1 MTIGQRIAQERKKQG
16 LSQEAL
22 GDRLGVSRQSI
33 YKWESGAAL
42 PEIDKLVALSR
53 LFGVSVGW
61 LLGVEEPRPEGGVP
75 EDTAPED
82 GAPEDGEL
90 TEPQLKMVEEI
101 AGRYIAAQPA
111 PKKSA
116 WDKWSV
122 RILFAMCGAMLG
134 ILVGISGSV
143 KQLDSKYNALQS
155 SVSNV
160 TASVNSQISGISQQV
175 ESILKAQGG
184 VAASYETELVS
195 TDPAE
200 NTATFSFK
208 AVPKVFQAGMQAY
221 LLVEN
226 DGASMTYGPYDPAG
240 ETFLS
245 QVTLELTDHISL
257 SILFDCG
264 GVRQIQQMDVYEGL
278 YSATLPA
285 VDVHDNLMFEPVSED
300 GVLSLV
306 WGHGM
311 RYVWIRTYPVN
322 GDAAAID
329 KVQVGLFK
337 NQKLVTWASPCEK
350 PANYKGYEGC
360 DFFLLPEME
369 VPLTAE
375 DLLQVA
381 AVVTDEYGRVTVAP
395 ASPYCVDTED
405 WQLTRPSS
413 SHLDPDPAN
422 WEFD

>member
-1 MTIGQRIAQERKKQG
+1 MTIGQHIAQERKKQG

-53 LFGVSVGW
+53 LFSVSVGW
-61 LLGVEEPRPEGGVP
+61 LLGVEEPRSDGGAP
-75 EDTAPED
+75 EDTAL
-82 GAPEDGEL
+82 EDGEL

-134 ILVGISGSV
+134 ILMGISGSV

-160 TASVNSQISGISQQV
+160 TTSVNSQISGISQQV

-184 VAASYETELVS
+184 VAASYGTELVF

-226 DGASMTYGPYDPAG
+226 DGASRTYGPYDPAG
-240 ETFLS
+240 ETFFS
-245 QVTLELTDHISL
+245 QVTLELSDSISL

-278 YSATLPA
+278 YSETLPGM
-285 VDVHDNLMFEPVSED
+285 DVHDDLMFEPVSEN
-300 GVLSLV
+300 GVLALAS
-306 WGHGM
+306 GHGM
-311 RYVWIRTYPVN
+311 CYVWIRPDDRA
-322 GDAAAID
+322 GAAAIEE
-329 KVQVGLFK
+329 VQVGLFK
-337 NQKLVTWASPCEK
+337 NQKLVTWASPCET
-350 PANYKGYEGC
+350 PASYHVSEDS

-369 VPLTAE
+369 IPLTAE
-375 DLLQVA
+375 DLLPVA
-381 AVVTDEYGRVTVAP
+381 AVVTDEYGRVTVVQAL
-395 ASPYCVDTED
+395 PYCIDTED
-405 WQLTRPSS
+405 WQLTFSS
-413 SHLDPDPAN
+413 SFHLDPDPTN